1 MGLQNG
7 SLDASKLI
15 QNTDVLEKKLEPV
28 VDRLG
33 EVIDKIDQLDGKKAK
48 ASVEIDTRDSSK
60 DLNEVKHEF
69 EELLKTIKA
78 PNQKKNYFQSIEN
91 SAKDLKKAWRDLVNE
106 AGKGT
111 FTEAEKYDN
120 QYATTVL
127 RCANAFEALKGN
139 IKEVS
144 PEISEFVQGMR
155 QIEKYS
161 DERGYNFTVK
171 GFEQAFE
178 VFAKMKEVG
187 ATYNGFDFSK
197 GFTEVKQDIL
207 ELSSLTSIWGQSSS
221 SASEQAFEA
230 YEELGNV
237 AEEAAKKIEKLTEAE
252 MERKLKSEHEK
263 GYVSEWDIDLDD
275 ELSDI
280 EKYSK
285 ALDTLKQKQKEALS
299 DATMY
304 QNDWVKYGDQ
314 YDDEGSMIQQI
325 ELYHKYADQI
335 EFVQKRL
342 QEAIRDYTPNAV
354 GETGQEL
361 NALIIILRDL
371 HEEILKISSAF
382 ANVDETSGIG
392 ALIKSI
398 NEMSIALSEA
408 IVKVGD
414 LGEAFAGK
422 DFSININAGNNS
434 NPIDRQRKIGRSSR
448 ETIDTLRKSF
458 DALSDELLGGT
469 TTNLFQG
476 LGKQFKDFYE
486 VSARMNPDSDS
497 LDATIYNYQKLI
509 SILKEAA
516 NIKGIDISE
525 WSNSF
530 EKASL
535 EAVDATNR
543 IIDGEEETEKAANK
557 LFDLF
562 GNANKVDLSGMTVQ
576 LDGVVQELRAIAELV
591 EKGFT
596 VNDILNGKTTD
607 TGEEVKGL
615 VAVKETVDSITKSVN
630 DKTES
635 FEKEAAKVAQIV
647 PMETGYLGKLI
658 SALKI
663 INEQL
668 ENMGQFT
675 GIDLSKINIP
685 DLSFIQLSVS
695 DNKTKLENDKTHL
708 SSNIIDDI
716 LPSNKDFD
724 DILKNLDLTKS
735 ELEEIVKIKRQA
747 HADKD
752 GKFFESFVL
761 TDRAG
766 STETYGESSD
776 TSKGQLL
783 SYNYVE
789 KDVKAEE
796 HAMKELLAVQ
806 KQITKETDQQTK
818 AQQKKWQ
825 SFYKEQQDYL
835 SGQYESDAI
844 ERNNKTYQE
853 LVDTIQQYGEVKKR
867 IAGKNALEG
876 DIKLAERLETK
887 ISQLQQEPILSSS
900 QIDESDRKLEKIFN
914 QLVVIEKKTAEK
926 NNAKFYSDWDDA
938 IRINE
943 ELDKANKYSEDY
955 VYSIQ
960 QAIEYE
966 KQEKEYIKERN
977 RLLAEGK
984 KQAENYRRDQEVLK
998 KQEQSSIS
1006 KRTDTSYNKE
1016 LKLEREINKLKIKN
1030 ISASEE
1036 DIAYNNVLISRKE
1049 ELIKKERSYRAIM
1062 GLVSD
1067 NKEAELI
1074 NKKATLTQELIV
1086 AQDAYNAKLEE
1097 TKKKERQ
1104 EYIEWYSSAMD
1115 KKDYTDR
1122 QKSEKENE
1130 SFLRKEQGYS
1140 DWWNKALDKKVVQ
1153 DKIDATKQN
1162 NKATKAYDKLFKSAK
1177 KYYELKQKEATGS
1190 LLDEEIKLLDDL
1202 KKEWDDA
1209 YQAKGRYAGNTNGDS
1224 VSLERLNNTKQNFI
1238 DNNLS
1243 AYQTSVKKFA
1253 SDTQNALDK
1262 IKLNKKNFQYGDQYY
1277 KLIDKLQIRID
1288 ELNSKGLDIVTQ
1300 DELKEVNSLQT
1311 DITILLNTIK
1321 NQTKNLDFQLA
1332 DPEKTYQQMAK
1343 IKQIINDNTA
1353 MPRALRESFEALNKK
1368 YQLVI
1373 DTKGSQNNLEELNI
1387 EFNKL
1392 NYRLQASG
1400 KTGNSVFTSL
1410 GKKIKNMSQNYI
1422 AMYFSLYDI
1431 MRYARQ
1437 GFETIKEYD
1446 TALTEMIK
1454 VSKESISTLKEFQ
1467 KESFGLAD
1475 AIGTTAKQLQN
1486 STADWMRLG
1495 ESLEQAK
1502 QSAQDANILFNVS
1515 EFESIDEATES
1526 LVSMSQA
1533 YKELGKGEIID
1544 VVNNLGNNFAISTD
1558 GLATALQNSASAL
1571 KTAQNDFFEAAALTT
1586 AANTVVQ
1593 DPDKVGAGLR
1603 TIALRLTGTEAA
1615 REELAALGEDI
1626 DDFVVTTTSKLDQQI
1641 KDLTKTQGNFGVSL
1655 LDMNGN
1661 YRSTYEVLLD
1671 IAKVWD
1677 KIAQEDLVT
1686 GENRQNALLE
1696 MMAGKNRSNILAS
1709 VLQSPEVLEKA
1720 YAYALDS
1727 EGSAM
1732 RENEAYLESI
1742 EAHLSQLKNAWDSL
1756 WVNENNREVITFFLD
1771 LAKAVLETVN
1781 EFGVLKTFLVGG
1793 GGIFAAFQSIQGK
1806 GRLKKLSL
1814 IFI

>member
-7 SLDASKLI
+7 SLDASKLV
-15 QNTDVLEKKLEPV
+15 QNTEVLEKKLDP
-28 VDRLG
+28 
-33 EVIDKIDQLDGKKAK
+33 VIDKLDTLIDKVDQLDGKKAK
-48 ASVEIDTRDSSK
+48 ASVEIDTKDSTK

-111 FTEAEKYDN
+111 FAEVEKYDN

-139 IKEVS
+139 IREVS

-207 ELSSLTSIWGQSSS
+207 ELSSLTSIWGQSTS

-230 YEELGNV
+230 YEEQGKA
-237 AEEAAKKIEKLTEAE
+237 AEEAAKKIEMLTEAE

-263 GYVSEWDIDLDD
+263 GVVYEWDIDLDD
-275 ELSDI
+275 GLSDI

-285 ALDTLKQKQKEALS
+285 ALDELRQKQKEALS

-314 YDDEGSMIQQI
+314 YDDEGSMNHQI
-325 ELYHKYADQI
+325 ELYHEYTDQI

-342 QEAIRDYTPNAV
+342 QEAIRDYTPNAG

-382 ANVDETSGIG
+382 ANVDETSGFG
-392 ALIKSI
+392 ALTKSI
-398 NEMSIALSEA
+398 NEMSTALSEA

-422 DFSININAGNNS
+422 DFSININTGNNS

-448 ETIDTLRKSF
+448 ETIDALRKSF

-469 TTNLFQG
+469 TTTLFQG

-596 VNDILNGKTTD
+596 INDILNGKTTD
-607 TGEEVKGL
+607 TGEEIKGL
-615 VAVKETVDSITKSVN
+615 AAVKETVDSITKSVN
-630 DKTES
+630 DKTEA
-635 FEKEAAKVAQIV
+635 FETEVVKVSQIV
-647 PMETGYLGKLI
+647 PTETNYLEELI
-658 SALKI
+658 SVLKI
-663 INEQL
+663 VNEQL
-668 ENMGQFT
+668 EKIGQFT
-675 GIDLSKINIP
+675 GLDLSKITIPNSVSLSPTP
-685 DLSFIQLSVS
+685 DLSKVEEVKEIAISVDKMSEEWSSASKNIS
-695 DNKTKLENDKTHL
+695 DYNEFLGETY
-708 SSNIIDDI
+708 NI
-716 LPSNKDFD
+716 
-724 DILKNLDLTKS
+724 TQ
-735 ELEEIVKIKRQA
+735 KIRT
-747 HADKD
+747 DKD
-752 GKFFESFVL
+752 GKKLISYQITGETGNSL
-761 TDRAG
+761 TIGHNGNLISATDKQG
-766 STETYGESSD
+766 KDLTEKLAQEKLVNQIAEKREKSIIRQQKEAKKLEETQAKASNANLEREQKEIALID
-776 TSKGQLL
+776 EK
-783 SYNYVE
+783 VE
-789 KDVKAEE
+789 KTILARREE
-796 HAMKELLAVQ
+796 EK
-806 KQITKETDQQTK
+806 
-818 AQQKKWQ
+818 
-825 SFYKEQQDYL
+825 
-835 SGQYESDAI
+835 
-844 ERNNKTYQE
+844 RQE
-853 LVDTIQQYGEVKKR
+853 LAQSKAINKSLEDNY
-867 IAGKNALEG
+867 KNQLKQEQ
-876 DIKLAERLETK
+876 
-887 ISQLQQEPILSSS
+887 QLQQQKDDFNKKNLNGIDYIIQKREEESRLFSKQLKEQMILSATQE
-900 QIDESDRKLEKIFN
+900 QINDKSLS
-914 QLVVIEKKTAEK
+914 KKT
-926 NNAKFYSDWDDA
+926 NA
-938 IRINE
+938 
-943 ELDKANKYSEDY
+943 
-955 VYSIQ
+955 
-960 QAIEYE
+960 
-966 KQEKEYIKERN
+966 
-977 RLLAEGK
+977 
-984 KQAENYRRDQEVLK
+984 
-998 KQEQSSIS
+998 
-1006 KRTDTSYNKE
+1006 SYDKE
-1016 LKLEREINKLKIKN
+1016 LKLEGEINKLRIKN
-1030 ISASEE
+1030 ISASEK
-1036 DIAYNNVLISRKE
+1036 DIAYNNVLIARKE
-1049 ELIKKERSYRAIM
+1049 DLIRKEQEYRLSM
-1062 GLVSD
+1062 GFSSSD
-1067 NKEAELI
+1067 KESELI
-1074 NKKATLTQELIV
+1074 NKKTTLTQELAT
-1086 AQDAYNAKLEE
+1086 AQEAYNAKLEE
-1097 TKKKERQ
+1097 TRKKEKQ

-1115 KKDYTDR
+1115 KKDYADK

-1130 SFLRKEQGYS
+1130 AFLRKEQEYS
-1140 DWWNKALDKKVVQ
+1140 NWWNNALDKKVAQ
-1153 DKIDATKQN
+1153 DRIDATKQN
-1162 NKATKAYDKLFKSAK
+1162 NKAAKAYDDLFKSAK
-1177 KYYELKQKEATGS
+1177 KYYSLKQKEATGS
-1190 LLDEEIKLLDDL
+1190 ILNEELKLLNDL
-1202 KKEWDDA
+1202 EKEWRDA
-1209 YQAKGRYAGNTNGDS
+1209 LQAKGRYSKSANGDTES
-1224 VSLERLNNTKQNFI
+1224 STKFDKARQNFI

-1243 AYQTSVKKFA
+1243 SYQTSVKKFA

-1262 IKLNKKNFQYGDQYY
+1262 IKLNKKNFQYGDDYY
-1277 KLIDKLQIRID
+1277 KLIDNLQTKIT
-1288 ELNSKGLDIVTQ
+1288 ELNSMNLDVVSPK
-1300 DELKEVNSLQT
+1300 ELQEVSDLQSIIDT
-1311 DITILLNTIK
+1311 LLTTIK
-1321 NQTKNLDFQLA
+1321 NQTKNLEFQLA
-1332 DPEKTYQQMAK
+1332 DPEKVYQQMAK
-1343 IKQIINDNTA
+1343 IEQIINNNTA
-1353 MPRALRESFEALNKK
+1353 MPKALKEAFVALEKK

-1373 DTKGSQNNLEELNI
+1373 DTKGSQNRLEELNV
-1387 EFNKL
+1387 ELNEL
-1392 NYRLQASG
+1392 NYQLQASG

-1431 MRYARQ
+1431 VRYAQQ

-1446 TALTEMIK
+1446 TALTEMNK
-1454 VSKESISTLKEFQ
+1454 VSEESISTLKEFQ

-1475 AIGTTAKQLQN
+1475 SIGTTAKQIQS
-1486 STADWMRLG
+1486 STADFMRLG
-1495 ESLEQAK
+1495 ESLEEAK

-1515 EFESIDEATES
+1515 EFESIGEATES

-1533 YKELGKGEIID
+1533 YRELEKGEIID

-1615 REELAALGEDI
+1615 REELAALGEDV

-1641 KDLTKTQGNFGVSL
+1641 KDLTKTQGDFGVSL

-1709 VLQSPEVLEKA
+1709 VLQSPDVLEKA
-1720 YAYALDS
+1720 YSYALKSD
-1727 EGSAM
+1727 GSAK

-1742 EAHLSQLKNAWDSL
+1742 EAHLAQLKNAWDSL
-1756 WVNENNREVITFFLD
+1756 WINEHNREVITFFLD
-1771 LAKAVLETVN
+1771 LAKAILEAVDK
-1781 EFGVLKTFLVGG
+1781 FGVLNTVLVGG
-1793 GGIFAAFQSIQGK
+1793 GGIFATIKAFKGEGK
-1806 GRLKKLSL
+1806 
-1814 IFI
+1814 

>member
-15 QNTDVLEKKLEPV
+15 QNTEVLEKKLEPV
-28 VDRLG
+28 VDKLG

-69 EELLKTIKA
+69 EELLKTLKA

-139 IKEVS
+139 IREVS
-144 PEISEFVQGMR
+144 PEISEFIQGMR

-230 YEELGNV
+230 YEELGSA

-285 ALDTLKQKQKEALS
+285 ALDKLKQKQKEALS

-314 YDDEGSMIQQI
+314 YDDEGSMNQQI
-325 ELYHKYADQI
+325 ELYHKYTDQI

-342 QEAIRDYTPNAV
+342 QEAIRDYTPNAG

-398 NEMSIALSEA
+398 NEMSTALSEA

-422 DFSININAGNNS
+422 DFSININTGNNS

-458 DALSDELLGGT
+458 DASSDELLGGT

-516 NIKGIDISE
+516 NIKGVDISE

-530 EKASL
+530 EKASI
-535 EAVDATNR
+535 EAVEATNK
-543 IIDGEEETEKAANK
+543 IVDGEEETEKAANK

-596 VNDILNGKTTD
+596 INDILNGKTTD

-630 DKTES
+630 DKTEA
-635 FEKEAAKVAQIV
+635 FEKEATKVAQIV
-647 PMETGYLGKLI
+647 PIETNCLGELI

-668 ENMGQFT
+668 EKISQFA
-675 GIDLSKINIP
+675 GLDLSKIVVP
-685 DLSFIQLSVS
+685 DV
-695 DNKTKLENDKTHL
+695 
-708 SSNIIDDI
+708 SNISQAN
-716 LPSNKDFD
+716 LQSSSTTSNEVKEITMAVDKMSEEWSSAS
-724 DILKNLDLTKS
+724 KNISDYNKFLGETYN
-735 ELEEIVKIKRQA
+735 ITQKIRT
-747 HADKD
+747 DKD
-752 GKFFESFVL
+752 GKKL
-761 TDRAG
+761 I
-766 STETYGESSD
+766 
-776 TSKGQLL
+776 
-783 SYNYVE
+783 SY
-789 KDVKAEE
+789 
-796 HAMKELLAVQ
+796 
-806 KQITKETDQQTK
+806 QITGENGNSLTVGHNGNLISATDKKGKDLIEKLAQEKLANQMAEK
-818 AQQKKWQ
+818 REQSIIRQQKEAKKLDETQ
-825 SFYKEQQDYL
+825 AKASNANLEREQKE
-835 SGQYESDAI
+835 
-844 ERNNKTYQE
+844 
-853 LVDTIQQYGEVKKR
+853 
-867 IAGKNALEG
+867 IALM
-876 DIKLAERLETK
+876 
-887 ISQLQQEPILSSS
+887 
-900 QIDESDRKLEKIFN
+900 DEKLEKTILARREEEKRQELAQSKAINKSLEDNYKN
-914 QLVVIEKKTAEK
+914 QL
-926 NNAKFYSDWDDA
+926 
-938 IRINE
+938 
-943 ELDKANKYSEDY
+943 
-955 VYSIQ
+955 
-960 QAIEYE
+960 
-966 KQEKEYIKERN
+966 
-977 RLLAEGK
+977 
-984 KQAENYRRDQEVLK
+984 
-998 KQEQSSIS
+998 KQEQNLQSQKDDFNKKNLNGIDYIIRKREEEGKIFS
-1006 KRTDTSYNKE
+1006 KQLKEQMTLQSKQEQVNNKSFSKKTNASYDKE
-1016 LKLEREINKLKIKN
+1016 LKLENEINKLRIKN
-1030 ISASEE
+1030 ISASEK
-1036 DIAYNNVLISRKE
+1036 DVAYNNVLIARKE
-1049 ELIKKERSYRAIM
+1049 DLIRKEQEYRFSM
-1062 GLVSD
+1062 GFSSSD
-1067 NKEAELI
+1067 KESELI
-1074 NKKATLTQELIV
+1074 NKKTTLTQELV
-1086 AQDAYNAKLEE
+1086 TAQDAYNAKLEE
-1097 TKKKERQ
+1097 TRKKERQ
-1104 EYIEWYSSAMD
+1104 EYIEWYNSAMD
-1115 KKDYTDR
+1115 KKDYADK
-1122 QKSEKENE
+1122 QKSDKENE
-1130 SFLRKEQGYS
+1130 ALIRKDQKYS
-1140 DWWNKALDKKVVQ
+1140 DWWNKALDKKVAQ
-1153 DKIDATKQN
+1153 DRVDATKQN
-1162 NKATKAYDKLFKSAK
+1162 NKAAKAYDKLFKSAK
-1177 KYYELKQKEATGS
+1177 KYYELKQKESTGS

-1224 VSLERLNNTKQNFI
+1224 GSLERLNNTKQNFI

-1262 IKLNKKNFQYGDQYY
+1262 IKLNKKNFQYGDEYY
-1277 KLIDKLQIRID
+1277 KLIDKLQVRID

-1332 DPEKTYQQMAK
+1332 DPEKIYQQMAK
-1343 IKQIINDNTA
+1343 IEQIINNNTA
-1353 MPRALRESFEALNKK
+1353 MPSGLRESFEALSKK

-1373 DTKGSQNNLEELNI
+1373 DTKGSQNRLEELNV
-1387 EFNKL
+1387 ELNKL
-1392 NYRLQASG
+1392 NYQLQASG

-1431 MRYARQ
+1431 VRYAQQ

-1446 TALTEMIK
+1446 TALTEMNK
-1454 VSKESISTLKEFQ
+1454 VSDESISTLKKFQ

-1475 AIGTTAKQLQN
+1475 AIGTTAKQIQT
-1486 STADWMRLG
+1486 STADFMRLG
-1495 ESLEQAK
+1495 ESLEEAK

-1515 EFESIDEATES
+1515 EFETVNEATES

-1533 YKELGKGEIID
+1533 YKELEKGEIID

-1593 DPDKVGAGLR
+1593 DPNKVGAGLR

-1615 REELAALGEDI
+1615 REELAALGEDV

-1677 KIAQEDLVT
+1677 KIAEEDLVT

-1696 MMAGKNRSNILAS
+1696 MMAGKNRANILAS
-1709 VLQSPEVLEKA
+1709 VLQSPEVLEEA

-1732 RENEAYLESI
+1732 QENEAYLESI
-1742 EAHLSQLKNAWDSL
+1742 EAHLTQLKNAWDSL
-1756 WVNENNREVITFFLD
+1756 WVNEHNREVITSILD
-1771 LAKAVLETVN
+1771 VLTTILQTVN
-1781 EFGVLKTFLVGG
+1781 EIGVGWTALFAS
-1793 GGIFAAFQSIQGK
+1793 GGIFAAIKTFKGEGK
-1806 GRLKKLSL
+1806 
-1814 IFI
+1814 